1 MQSAYLFPTDEIYPK
16 DDPNLFAHLSTPSK
30 DVDSFLISPS
40 KLLSAPPP
48 SQRLPATSLL
58 PQHSFPQPHSHTFS
72 HPPSA
77 ADPILTQHSYNEQLL
92 IRRMRAQQAESLA
105 RPVHLLPTRNG
116 RKRPP
121 KSKAKP
127 VQKVSTAEAVRLVAQ
142 MDRPPTRR
150 SSKGGWTRDEDDML
164 RVVVMEHNEKN
175 WKDIAKA
182 LNASFPGSSRN
193 DVQCLHRWQKV
204 LQPGLK
210 KGPWTQHEDDTITRL
225 VATLGANKWS
235 LIAKQLPGRIGKQCR
250 ERWFNHLNPEI
261 NKDPWTEEEE
271 RILREAHSRIGN
283 KWAVIAKYLPGRTDN
298 AIKNHYNA
306 TQRRAATRKQGRKA
320 KSRTSTHTSS
330 DTNSHAS
337 TASLVQKKSDDNS
350 QQPPQNLRINPVP
363 IRPAIPAL
371 TAQPNPQTLPAAA
384 VELTATAKTTS
395 EPENNKNINVNPLAP
410 PTAVSVLKDITN
422 TSIAGEESDGNENQQ
437 AAKRKLSPA
446 PKASP
451 NALKKA
457 RLESVCESAQSASA
471 NASIATAGQPKHP
484 DDAQRASS
492 AYESRGISTKPNTGN
507 SSSGR
512 EPGHGT
518 DQTMVTNS
526 GMDET
531 VPQPALSEVM
541 SSTENNPGCSE
552 PTNQKNPPHENGVV
566 TGDLVDF
573 RLPGLTP
580 RKLIGQLDTMDP
592 DPSGMRHYMARTPE
606 GQRQKPCQSLRRTE
620 LDRTAPDIGEEKV
633 LLPTIDFGGLSSSEL
648 ALKHD
653 SPSGRT
659 GRSALLFATPPRSS
673 LFSALR
679 EPNGTSN
686 ESPSNSFLFRS
697 SALDGTPGLPGITPL
712 GKSPGS
718 FFFNSSPNQGTGTT
732 RSFGSVHRPG
742 GLLTPGGL
750 FGSTPRLRSR
760 PLAGPLPSP
769 FDSSFARDT
778 PRGKENEENGFPMS
792 TPQGFR
798 APTPRQ
804 LLWSTPQQSYA
815 DSFRDNGSA
824 LRPRNLN
831 GAIASSAD
839 PMNTIDQFLAP
850 TPDSNRR

>member
-1 MQSAYLFPTDEIYPK
+1 MHSAYLFPTEEIYPK
-16 DDPNLFAHLSTPSK
+16 EDPNLFAHLQAQSK

-40 KLLSAPPP
+40 KLLSASPP
-48 SQRLPATSLL
+48 SHRLPTPSIL
-58 PQHSFPQPHSHTFS
+58 PQPPFPQPHSHTFS

-77 ADPILTQHSYNEQLL
+77 ADPLLTQTSYNEQLL
-92 IRRMRAQQAESLA
+92 LRRMRAQQAESLA
-105 RPVHLLPTRNG
+105 RPVHALPTRNG

-182 LNASFPGSSRN
+182 LNASFPGSNRN

-250 ERWFNHLNPEI
+250 ERWFNHLNPDI

-271 RILREAHSRIGN
+271 RILREAHARIGN

-306 TQRRAATRKQGRKA
+306 TQRRAATRKQGRKT
-320 KSRTSTHTSS
+320 KSRTSAHTSS
-330 DTNSHAS
+330 ETNSHAS
-337 TASLVQKKSDDNS
+337 SASLALKKSDDTR
-350 QQPPQNLRINPVP
+350 QGTQPPQNLRTAPVP

-371 TAQPNPQTLPAAA
+371 AAHPNPHALPANT
-384 VELTATAKTTS
+384 VGLTANAKTN
-395 EPENNKNINVNPLAP
+395 PGVDNYKNMNVNALPP
-410 PTAVSVLKDITN
+410 PTAASVLKDITN
-422 TSIAGEESDGNENQQ
+422 TSVPDEEANGSENQQ
-437 AAKRKLSPA
+437 VEKRKLSPS

-451 NALKKA
+451 TALKKA
-457 RLESVCESAQSASA
+457 RLESVGEPVPSASA
-471 NASIATAGQPKHP
+471 SASIAAAGQPEHP
-484 DDAQRASS
+484 DDPQRESS
-492 AYESRGISTKPNTGN
+492 SRENRIVSTKP
-507 SSSGR
+507 SSSSSTSGQ
-512 EPGHGT
+512 ESGPGSDQTATANSGT
-518 DQTMVTNS
+518 D
-526 GMDET
+526 ET
-531 VPQPALSEVM
+531 RHKVALVR
-541 SSTENNPGCSE
+541 STENNPGSSE
-552 PTNQKNPPHENGVV
+552 PTNQKHPPHEHAVV

-592 DPSGMRHYMARTPE
+592 DPTGVRHYLDRTPD
-606 GQRQKPCQSLRRTE
+606 GQRQNSGQNVRRTGFE
-620 LDRTAPDIGEEKV
+620 RTTPDDGGEKA
-633 LLPTIDFGGLSSSEL
+633 LLPNIDFGGLSASEF
-648 ALKHD
+648 AHRHD

-659 GRSALLFATPPRSS
+659 SKSALLFATPPRSS

-679 EPNGTSN
+679 EPNGTAN

-732 RSFGSVHRPG
+732 RGFGSIHRPG

-750 FGSTPRLRSR
+750 FGSTPRLRNRS
-760 PLAGPLPSP
+760 LGGPLPSP

-778 PRGKENEENGFPMS
+778 PRGKENEENGLPMS
-792 TPQGFR
+792 TPQSFK

-815 DSFRDNGSA
+815 DNFRDNGSA

-839 PMNTIDQFLAP
+839 PMNTIDHFLAP